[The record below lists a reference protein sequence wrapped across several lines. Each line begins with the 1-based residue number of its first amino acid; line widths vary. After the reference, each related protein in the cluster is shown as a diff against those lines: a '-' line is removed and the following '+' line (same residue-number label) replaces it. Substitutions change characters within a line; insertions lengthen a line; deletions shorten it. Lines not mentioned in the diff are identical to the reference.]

1 MGGVLSTYAGSK
13 DIPSLA
19 GADAEKPT
27 EYDYVICGGG
37 TAGCVLASRLTE
49 NPDVRVL
56 VIEAGESDARQLY
69 SRIPAGWV
77 SFSGVSTPQA
87 LTSRSLSC
95 TSEAFRLTALTD
107 SRSNADWN
115 FETTPQP
122 QMAGRKMYLPRG
134 KMLGGCSAI
143 SELLLQGRI

>member
-1 MGGVLSTYAGSK
+1 MGAVLSTYAGSK
-13 DIPSLA
+13 DIASLA
-19 GADAEKPT
+19 SGQADKPT

-77 SFSGVSTPQA
+77 S
-87 LTSRSLSC
+87 TSDEC
-95 TSEAFRLTALTD
+95 TFQR
-107 SRSNADWN
+107 
-115 FETTPQP
+115 
-122 QMAGRKMYLPRG
+122 
-134 KMLGGCSAI
+134 
-143 SELLLQGRI
+143 

>member
-1 MGGVLSTYAGSK
+1 MGAVLSTYAGSK
-13 DIPSLA
+13 DIASLA
-19 GADAEKPT
+19 SAEADKPT

-77 SFSGVSTPQA
+77 SKSDVYIFH
-87 LTSRSLSC
+87 C
-95 TSEAFRLTALTD
+95 
-107 SRSNADWN
+107 
-115 FETTPQP
+115 
-122 QMAGRKMYLPRG
+122 
-134 KMLGGCSAI
+134 
-143 SELLLQGRI
+143 